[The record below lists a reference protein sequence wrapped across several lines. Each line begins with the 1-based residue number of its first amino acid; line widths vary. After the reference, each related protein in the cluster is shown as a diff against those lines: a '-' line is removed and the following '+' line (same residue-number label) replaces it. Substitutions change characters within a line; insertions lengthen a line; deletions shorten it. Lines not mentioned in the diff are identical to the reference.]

1 MPQARDF
8 SQERPEQSVPEPFV
22 RSEELRGRV
31 ALVTGVGRRRGIGS
45 AVCRALAARGAD
57 VALSYWKTY
66 DREMPWGADEDEP
79 RRLVEELRASGV
91 RAEAVEVDL
100 SLPESAEWLLDAA
113 TERLG
118 VPSMLVNV
126 AAYSSHDGYEA
137 LDGEILDA
145 HYAVNV
151 RAMALLSVLFAR
163 RYPGGPGGRIV
174 NFSSGQSL
182 GPMEEEL
189 AYGMTKGAIE
199 AFTRSLAAGVG
210 HRGITVNAVNPGP
223 TDTGWMTEE
232 LRRELLPK
240 FPPGRIGYPEDAAR
254 LVAFLAGDEAA
265 WITGQTIHS
274 EGGFVRK

>member
-1 MPQARDF
+1 MPQARNL
-8 SQERPEQSVPEPFV
+8 SQEHHTQNALEPFT

-31 ALVTGVGRRRGIGS
+31 AVVTGVGRRRGIGS

-57 VALSYWKTY
+57 VALSYWKAY
-66 DREMPWGADEDEP
+66 DREMPWDSDEDES
-79 RRLVEELRASGV
+79 RRLVEELRGAGV
-91 RAEAVEVDL
+91 RAEAIEVDL
-100 SLPESAEWLLDAA
+100 SLAESPKELLDAA
-113 TERLG
+113 EARLG
-118 VPSMLVNV
+118 IPSILVN
-126 AAYSSHDGYEA
+126 AAAHSTHDGYES
-137 LDGEILDA
+137 LDAETIDA

-151 RAMALLSVLFAR
+151 RAVALLSVLFAR

-189 AYGMTKGAIE
+189 AYGLTKGAIE

-210 HRGITVNAVNPGP
+210 HKGITVNAVNPGP

-232 LRRELLPK
+232 LGLELLPK
-240 FPPGRIGYPEDAAR
+240 FPAGRIGQPEDAAR

-274 EGGFVRK
+274 EGGFVRR